1 MVLKRSGNQ
10 REQISIMKK
19 SSILSDSHR
28 FAEQALIAERKGN
41 WTTACDKHES
51 SANCLETLLGIST
64 NQSVNKCLLLL
75 IEQHR
80 RKAQQIRQ
88 QIGLSSIIKRI
99 EKRGSSHLLDAE
111 SYSRLKNELRALSES
126 LDHKLEEVKTAI
138 RASQSSTQA
147 EPFFSIKEDNTSSRQ
162 PASFIRNIR
171 ECYEQKPEEQGTHS
185 KHEQEIGEQSNSQL
199 SNVDRLISSTQKGLL
214 AKVAD
219 IRKMLDTIHRQNS
232 AQEVHVKDSNAEVL
246 NALQKRVT
254 QQKSKIR
261 ELKKA
266 NDNFDKAFSKLKAQ
280 NRQLKTELAKKNG
293 RRLRV

>member
-1 MVLKRSGNQ
+1 
-10 REQISIMKK
+10 MKK

-64 NQSVNKCLLLL
+64 NQAVNKCLLLL

-99 EKRGSSHLLDAE
+99 EKRGGSHLLDAE

-126 LDHKLEEVKTAI
+126 LDHKLEEVRTAI
-138 RASQSSTQA
+138 RASQSSNHS
-147 EPFFSIKEDNTSSRQ
+147 EPFFSIQEDSTSSRPPEDSLSSRR

-171 ECYEQKPEEQGTHS
+171 ECYEQKPEEQGTHR
-185 KHEQEIGEQSNSQL
+185 KHEEEIGEQSNSPVT
-199 SNVDRLISSTQKGLL
+199 NVDRLISSTQKGLL

-219 IRKMLDTIHRQNS
+219 IRKMLDSLHRQNS
-232 AQEVHVKDSNAEVL
+232 AQEVHVKDSNAEIL

-266 NDNFDKAFSKLKAQ
+266 NENFDKAFSKLKAQ
-280 NRQLKTELAKKNG
+280 NRQLKTELAQTRG
-293 RRLRV
+293 RRPVRTTGR

>member
-1 MVLKRSGNQ
+1 
-10 REQISIMKK
+10 MKK
-19 SSILSDSHR
+19 TSILSDSHR
-28 FAEQALIAERKGN
+28 FAEQAQIAERKGN

-51 SANCLETLLGIST
+51 SAKCLEILLGIST

-99 EKRGSSHLLDAE
+99 EKRGGSQLLDAE

-126 LDHKLEEVKTAI
+126 LDHKLEEIKMAI
-138 RASQSSTQA
+138 RASHSSPKVS
-147 EPFFSIKEDNTSSRQ
+147 EPFFSITEDNTSSRQ

-171 ECYEQKPEEQGTHS
+171 ECYEQKPEEHQTPRKLEPGCGQD
-185 KHEQEIGEQSNSQL
+185 EVQL
-199 SNVDRLISSTQKGLL
+199 SNVDRLIASTQKGFMT
-214 AKVAD
+214 KVGD
-219 IRKMLDTIHRQNS
+219 IRKMLDTIHKQNS
-232 AQEVHVKDSNAEVL
+232 AQEVRVRDSNAEVL
-246 NALQKRVT
+246 DALQKRVA

-266 NDNFDKAFSKLKAQ
+266 NENFDKAFNKLKAQ
-280 NRQLKTELAKKNG
+280 NRQLKTELAKKTV
-293 RRLRV
+293 RRQNRI